1 MRLSLSSRRVLLIL
15 LPGLAALTLA
25 STTLAFASP
34 ARGAETA
41 LGIAVPTRVPPP
53 TPLPP
58 PPPEAH
64 IVNLRGHK
72 QAFSLSCEARAAAT
86 WAGYFG
92 VQIDEE
98 TFVRQL
104 PTSDNPDYGFVGDLN
119 GPWGKIPPDGYGVHA
134 WPVAAQLRVYG
145 LNAYAHRRLTW
156 EDLQRQIA
164 VGQPVIVWVVG
175 HVEPGKAERYVSPTG
190 LTITVARYE
199 HTVLVTGYTAEAVE
213 ILDGKKTYTRPVER
227 FLESWAVL
235 GNMAIVRGLLP
246 VSAPVSK

>member
-1 MRLSLSSRRVLLIL
+1 M
-15 LPGLAALTLA
+15 GLFLCAALFFFSATIA
-25 STTLAFASP
+25 SASQI
-34 ARGAETA
+34 
-41 LGIAVPTRVPPP
+41 LGPRAPLGMSTPTRAPTP

-64 IVNLRGHK
+64 IVNVRGQK
-72 QAFSLSCEARAAAT
+72 QAFPLSCEARAAAT

-98 TFVRQL
+98 TFMRQL

-145 LNAYAHRRLTW
+145 LNAYAHRNLKWDDVR
-156 EDLQRQIA
+156 RQIA
-164 VGQPVIVWVVG
+164 SGQPVIVWVVG
-175 HVEPGKAERYVSPTG
+175 HVEQGKAERYVSPTG

-199 HTVLVTGYTAEAVE
+199 HTVLVIGYTEDNVE
-213 ILDGKKTYTRPVER
+213 ILDGKKTYTRPLEK

-235 GNMAIVRGLLP
+235 SNMAIVRGLLP
-246 VSAPVSK
+246 VSK